1 MADEL
6 VSIVIP
12 YYNHKDYIEEL
23 LISIKN
29 QTYRN
34 IETILIND
42 GSTDGSLPLLKSLKS
57 RYNFELLSNKN
68 QGVCKSINQGLKKIK
83 GTYVII
89 IASDDILVDNRITSQ
104 VSILDAHPFDA
115 IGGGMTLMTTDSRK
129 LNYLRPRKVGVL
141 SFEDVLFNNPVYA
154 PTMMFRAATFKS
166 YGLYDPSSI
175 TEDYS
180 MLLSLTSKGATIVN
194 FDDNWAYYR
203 TNQEDYM
210 RKATWYFEGMMAAL
224 SNYKNKPRVAQA
236 KNYHTYLYMFRRAIF
251 NGMADRQAFK
261 LLFKIDEP
269 FVVRLLRY
277 ISLIFL
283 ALLPQCIRKIMRKM
297 IIGKSFFL
305 IYLTNLIRS

>member
-1 MADEL
+1 MANHL
-6 VSIVIP
+6 VSIIIP

-23 LISIKN
+23 LTSIQT
-29 QTYRN
+29 QTYKN

-42 GSTDGSLPLLKSLKS
+42 GSTDESLPLLKSLKTK
-57 RYNFELLSNKN
+57 YNFELFTTKN
-68 QGVCKSINQGLKKIK
+68 QGVCKTINQGLKKIK

-89 IASDDILVDNRITSQ
+89 IASDDLLASNRIASQ
-104 VSILDAHPFDA
+104 VNILDTQPYDA
-115 IGGGMTLMTTDSRK
+115 IGGGMTLMALDSKK
-129 LNYLRPRKVGVL
+129 LNYLRPRKIGVL
-141 SFEDVLFNNPVYA
+141 TFADALFNNPVYA
-154 PTMMFRAATFKS
+154 PSMMFRAATFKS

-251 NGMADRQAFK
+251 NGMADKQAFK
-261 LLFKIDEP
+261 LLFKNDEP
-269 FVVRLLRY
+269 LIVKLLRY
-277 ISLIFL
+277 TSLIFL
-283 ALLPQCIRKIMRKM
+283 ALLPQCIRKIIRKM
-297 IIGKSFFL
+297 ILGKSFFL

>member
-1 MADEL
+1 MVNHL
-6 VSIVIP
+6 VSIIIP

-23 LISIKN
+23 LISIQT
-29 QTYRN
+29 QTYKH

-42 GSTDGSLPLLKSLKS
+42 GSTDGSLPFLKSLKTK
-57 RYNFELLSNKN
+57 YNFELFTTKN
-68 QGVCKSINQGLKKIK
+68 QGACKSINQGLKKIK

-89 IASDDILVDNRITSQ
+89 IASDDLLANNRIASQ
-104 VSILDAHPFDA
+104 VNILDTHPFDA
-115 IGGGMTLMTTDSRK
+115 IGGGMTLMASDSKK
-129 LNYLRPRKVGVL
+129 LNYLRPRKIGVL
-141 SFEDVLFNNPVYA
+141 TFEDALFNNPVYA
-154 PTMMFRAATFKS
+154 PSMMFRATTFKS
-166 YGLYDPSSI
+166 YGPYDESNPI
-175 TEDYS
+175 EDYS
-180 MLLSLTSKGATIVN
+180 MLLSLLSQGATIVN
-194 FDDNWAYYR
+194 FDHNWAYYR
-203 TNQEDYM
+203 TGHGDYM
-210 RKATWYFEGMMAAL
+210 QKATWYFDGIMATL
-224 SNYKNKPRVAQA
+224 SKYKNKPKVTQA
-236 KNYHTYLYMFRRAIF
+236 INYHTYLYMFRRAIF